1 MNRIHARAICTA
13 ILATA
18 TATAQATNG
27 DHMLGVNAIHWGM
40 AGAITAAADDAGTV
54 LANPAALA
62 NIDMR
67 EARVDLGF
75 GLLNP
80 PRAVNGQDSDSNLY
94 LMPAGALAFR
104 VSDRLTTGLGLGGLM
119 GMGVDIADA
128 LPAAPGNQAVVT
140 TRQVFKIAPA
150 FSYRLRDDLALG
162 AALNIDVQSLAMY
175 NAQFQLPQTQVFGF
189 GAALG
194 LVWRPSAQWQLGVA
208 YTSEQAMQEF
218 EWHTSSGKY
227 GMTLDLPA
235 QLAAGA
241 AWRPA
246 QGWLIAAD
254 VKRIAFSKVLDAVPF
269 YTPGGETTMNFG
281 WSDQTVFALAV
292 QKQLSETTTVRA
304 GVNYGASPIGPE
316 DVNNN
321 LGSLAVT
328 EKHAAIGLTRTI
340 GERTAMSLAYA
351 HAFKN
356 EVPSSTGAPNTI
368 ELEQNILS
376 VQISYSN

>member
-1 MNRIHARAICTA
+1 MNRVHASAICAAVLGTA
-13 ILATA
+13 AA
-18 TATAQATNG
+18 SAQATNG

-80 PRAVNGQDSDSNLY
+80 PRSVNGQESDSNLY

-119 GMGVDIADA
+119 GMGVDFADA
-128 LPAAPGNQAVVT
+128 MPAAPGNQAVVT
-140 TRQVFKIAPA
+140 TRQVFKIAPG
-150 FSYRLRDDLALG
+150 FSYKVRDDLALG
-162 AALNIDVQSLAMY
+162 GALNIDVQSLAMY

-194 LVWRPSAQWQLGVA
+194 LVWRPSERWQFGVA
-208 YTSEQAMQEF
+208 YTSEQAMDEF
-218 EWHTSSGKY
+218 QGNTLTGKY
-227 GMTLDLPA
+227 RMTLDLPA
-235 QLAAGA
+235 QLAIGA

-246 QGWLIAAD
+246 EGWLIAAD
-254 VKRIAFSKVLDAVPF
+254 VKRIAFSKVLDAVAF
-269 YTPGGETTMNFG
+269 YTPAGETTMNFG
-281 WSDQTVFALAV
+281 WSDQTVFAVAV
-292 QKQLSETTTVRA
+292 QKQLSDTTTVRA
-304 GVNYGASPIGPE
+304 GINYGESPIGPE

-328 EKHAAIGLTRTI
+328 EKHAAIGLTRKI
-340 GERTAMSLAYA
+340 GERTSMSLSYA
-351 HAFKN
+351 HAFNN
-356 EVPSSTGAPNTI
+356 EVTSNIGAPNTI

-376 VQISYSN
+376 LQISYSN